1 MNIMR
6 AIYYIILDS
15 IISVLCNFTIYY
27 IYIYIHTNPSY
38 PSPFVPYPLRAG
50 GAKLL
55 VVGGQKQLIPT
66 AAATNHAATGSAVMF
81 AFGAAEPGGFHR
93 LLIS

>member
-1 MNIMR
+1 MHHIP
-6 AIYYIILDS
+6 
-15 IISVLCNFTIYY
+15 
-27 IYIYIHTNPSY
+27 YIYIHTNPSY

-50 GAKLL
+50 AALL

-81 AFGAAEPGGFHR
+81 AFGAAEPGENHAD
-93 LLIS
+93 LVISRDLSDLTHEQMLV